1 MDLQS
6 KITELLTKKNS
17 EAQSL
22 QSSSD
27 AQLVELENKLMMV
40 EEDKAQA
47 IEQIQNERLEVDK
60 LKKEVVSLQ
69 SDMKKK
75 VNELTQ
81 VANMKKMIQQKNTQ
95 VKELRD
101 RLSKYEKDDDDD

>member
-1 MDLQS
+1 MQGESQKYKDQVKDLQS

-17 EAQSL
+17 EASSL

-47 IEQIQNERLEVDK
+47 MEQILQN
-60 LKKEVVSLQ
+60 Q
-69 SDMKKK
+69 
-75 VNELTQ
+75 
-81 VANMKKMIQQKNTQ
+81 
-95 VKELRD
+95 
-101 RLSKYEKDDDDD
+101 